1 MTHASMGR
9 EARERAHIT
18 DGLVRLSIGI
28 ENVDEIIA
36 DIDQAMSGGSVEACA
51 AASAQAH

>member
-18 DGLVRLSIGI
+18 DGLVRISVGI
-28 ENVDEIIA
+28 ESPEDVLA
-36 DIDQAMSGGSVEACA
+36 DIEQSLEV
-51 AASAQAH
+51 ASAAGV